1 MKNLTAVVLAG
12 GVGARFWPFV
22 TDKILF
28 PWFGKPFIEYSVNRV
43 LPKEVTK
50 VVLVTNPTNHSHL
63 SELRFSVPSVTVL
76 QRSALGIA
84 DALLTAG
91 TEIENG
97 ALLIINGD
105 DVTTDD
111 LFTHVIQKSQE
122 SDAFGVIPAFETT
135 EYFPGGYLTIS
146 GTKIQSII
154 EKPESGSEPSN
165 LVAMLGHYISD
176 ANELLL
182 ELKQT
187 KSDHDD
193 VYEKALCTLMKRHE
207 FILYRHTGLF
217 ASLKYPWH
225 VLDVN
230 DVMLKTITHH
240 RGKNVVI
247 KSNVIIEGD
256 VYIEDDVKI
265 FENTKII
272 GPCYIGKGT
281 IIGNNNIIRQSY
293 IGANCVTGFNS
304 DISRSY
310 IGDDCWFHNN
320 YIGDSV
326 LEGNISM
333 GGGAACA
340 NLRLDDGPIYST
352 VKNESLHTTK
362 NKLGALIGKHTR
374 IGVHTSIMPGI
385 KIGKGSFVGSGV
397 VLDKDL
403 PEDSFC
409 IVESSYTIT
418 KNRVSVEES
427 NRESFKKAI

>member
-1 MKNLTAVVLAG
+1 MNNLTAVVLAG
-12 GVGARFWPFV
+12 GVGNRFWPFI

-50 VVLVTNPTNHSHL
+50 VVLVSNPTNHAHL
-63 SELRFSVPSVTVL
+63 TSLRFNVPSVTVM
-76 QRSALGIA
+76 QRSALGIS
-84 DALLTAG
+84 DALLTAE
-91 TEIENG
+91 TEIENKS
-97 ALLIINGD
+97 LLIINGD
-105 DVTTDD
+105 DVTNDN
-111 LFTHVIQKSQE
+111 LFTAVLQKAQSTH
-122 SDAFGVIPAFETT
+122 AFGVIPAFVTS
-135 EYFPGGYLTIS
+135 EYFPGGYLSVTGQTIHEVV
-146 GTKIQSII
+146 
-154 EKPESGSEPSN
+154 EKPERGQEPSK

-176 ANELLL
+176 ANELLH
-182 ELKQT
+182 ELKHT
-187 KSDHDD
+187 HSDADD
-193 VYEKALCTLMKRHE
+193 VYEKALTTLMKRHE
-207 FILYRHTGLF
+207 FVVHTHSGSF
-217 ASLKYPWH
+217 ASLKYPWN

-230 DVMLKTITHH
+230 EVMLSSITHH
-240 RGKNVVI
+240 RGKNIVI
-247 KSNVIIEGD
+247 KANVIIEGD

-340 NLRLDDGPIYST
+340 NLRLDDGEISST
-352 VKNESLHTTK
+352 IKNIPLGTTK
-362 NKLGALIGKHTR
+362 RKLGALIGKHTR

-409 IVESSYTIT
+409 IVKSSYTVT
-418 KNRVSVEES
+418 KNRISVES
-427 NRESFKKAI
+427 ANREAFKKAI